1 MQIFC
6 DKGAE
11 RKARDEERRAQKRRA
26 TNSGQVSPILQ
37 DNSFSAALAVA
48 PLPPISFTLPSN
60 TFRDFSRPFILSRKR
75 RLDELYHTAHERS
88 DFYSMADIHKPPIL
102 FTPTQDPDKAAIDFG
117 TELPRFVYVGYLH
130 ISVSTPTVAD
140 IAHTAC
146 HRLTSSKSRNLRFNG
161 IHTSRD
167 VQNG

>member
-1 MQIFC
+1 MFFLQIFC

-26 TNSGQVSPILQ
+26 TNSG
-37 DNSFSAALAVA
+37 
-48 PLPPISFTLPSN
+48 
-60 TFRDFSRPFILSRKR
+60 KR

-117 TELPRFVYVGYLH
+117 TELPRCVIAAVVMGPRLRECRLLASSLAGGEIAQRKAYLYSPALKWFRDRKA
-130 ISVSTPTVAD
+130 IMFDQTQ
-140 IAHTAC
+140 
-146 HRLTSSKSRNLRFNG
+146 FN
-161 IHTSRD
+161 
-167 VQNG
+167 